1 MQVEAK
7 TYMYRS
13 YIALKKYN
21 MVMQE
26 ITAQAPAVLRAVRV
40 FAQFMQSPSP
50 TSPALGEMEHM
61 LSGMC
66 VCVGGWVVRL
76 SVCVC
81 VRALVSVHVE
91 KWVGV
96 GERMYACVCLCVP
109 LVRVFARFM
118 QSPFP
123 DHPRPG

>member
-66 VCVGGWVVRL
+66 VRGDGWVCGRVSAWVGVVVCL
-76 SVCVC
+76 SVCVFM
-81 VRALVSVHVE
+81 
-91 KWVGV
+91 G
-96 GERMYACVCLCVP
+96 VCL
-109 LVRVFARFM
+109 LTSYRRLLT
-118 QSPFP
+118 
-123 DHPRPG
+123 